1 MRDGAIAT
9 TYPTDYRDPK
19 VPRFDLGRET
29 VLASTEGFVTF
40 PRFTKLPQDWQL
52 DDGTSAFRDW
62 FAVNGVKATLSEAGR
77 TTQQIINTVG
87 RFGLKSL
94 ANAQI
99 IKLLNSLS
107 RKPLAPS
114 AHYLELRNKIRD
126 ATKNDIWGGH
136 TFESH
141 IKKNVLELGLELKC
155 TKCSSWNWYSLM
167 QLDYEMRCSLCLQ
180 QFDFPGLN
188 PGSSDYTRWAYRLNR
203 AFRTPGLCRRRIRV
217 FHGRF
222 GPT

>member
-1 MRDGAIAT
+1 
-9 TYPTDYRDPK
+9 
-19 VPRFDLGRET
+19 
-29 VLASTEGFVTF
+29 
-40 PRFTKLPQDWQL
+40 
-52 DDGTSAFRDW
+52 
-62 FAVNGVKATLSEAGR
+62 
-77 TTQQIINTVG
+77 QIINTVG
-87 RFGLKSL
+87 GFGLKSV

-99 IKLLNSLS
+99 IKLLNSHS

-136 TFESH
+136 TFESL

-180 QFDFPGLN
+180 QFDFPVLN
-188 PGSSDYTRWAYRLNR
+188 PGSSDYTRWAYRLIWPRWTPENR
-203 AFRTPGLCRRRIRV
+203 PVVDTSKPASGPHPEQLGFTLRV
-217 FHGRF
+217 L
-222 GPT
+222 GPASFS